1 MGLSQPCSYPSEYQG
16 PLAIEAQIEIIAET
30 FCLNPRPAL
39 AIVNRPMHVPARAE
53 GLFAIPRFDKVA
65 QDYEGAVRCAQS
77 KIEHVP
83 GLRIGSRDFV
93 VQHLERGSRNA
104 LAYLT
109 FVDRYCDSDILL
121 VPAQFGRLHA
131 GKPVEFVRRAADSSR
146 IEFGLGTF
154 EVLCMLRTHP
164 HRLSSNRALAI
175 DVPGDL
181 YFPFN
186 RRPAH
191 HAPVVDRSGNRIVIA
206 SALISAVDPN
216 CGSVTGFLE

>member
-1 MGLSQPCSYPSEYQG
+1 MGFPKPCTYPSEYQG
-16 PLAIEAQIEIIAET
+16 PLAIETQIEIIAET
-30 FCLNPRPAL
+30 FCLDPLPAL
-39 AIVNRPMHVPARAE
+39 ALVRNPVDVPMQAE

-93 VQHLERGSRNA
+93 VQYLERGSRNA

-175 DVPGDL
+175 DVPGDN
-181 YFPFN
+181 YFPFG
-186 RRPAH
+186 RRTSY
-191 HAPVVDRSGNRIVIA
+191 HAPIVDRNGDKIVIA
-206 SALISAVDPN
+206 SALTSSADPN
-216 CGSVTGFLE
+216 SGSATGFLG